1 MNRRALISLLG
12 GAAAASTVFPPILAR
27 AQQRTARPVVGF
39 LNAHSVNEVAG
50 LIDAF
55 LRGLSDY
62 GYDEGRDVLIDFRWA
77 EGQYDRLPELAADLV
92 RRQVAVI
99 VVSDNLSALA
109 AKRATAAIPI
119 VLAGDGGPVAPEV
132 VTGLSQP
139 GGNVTGVALLSGALP
154 SGTLSARRLSLLR
167 ALVPSAQV
175 VGMLADPKSLSHA
188 GPQKEAQD
196 AARALGIKLQVL
208 TANSERE
215 IDAAFAGFAQQQV
228 RALMVDASPEYIW
241 RRCDQIVA
249 LAAKHAIPAIYPVR
263 RMVAAGALMSYG
275 PALNESHRRVGII
288 TAKLLKGAAIA
299 DLPVEQSPFDCVLN
313 KKTAKALGLEFPRR
327 LLALADEVL
336 E

>member
-1 MNRRALISLLG
+1 VNRRAFISLLG
-12 GAAAASTVFPPILAR
+12 AAASFVSWPLAAH
-27 AQQRTARPVVGF
+27 AQQRSARPVIGF
-39 LNAHSVNEVAG
+39 LNAHSVAEIAG
-50 LIDAF
+50 LLDAF

-62 GYDEGRDVLIDFRWA
+62 GYDEGRDVSIELRWA
-77 EGQYDRLPELAADLV
+77 DGQYDRLPELAADLV
-92 RRQVAVI
+92 RRQVTII
-99 VVSDNLSALA
+99 VGSDNLSALA
-109 AKRATAAIPI
+109 AKRATSKIPI
-119 VLAGDGGPVAPEV
+119 VLAGDGGPVAPDLLPS
-132 VTGLSQP
+132 LSQP
-139 GGNVTGVALLSGALP
+139 GGNMTGVALFS
-154 SGTLSARRLSLLR
+154 SVLSARRLSLLR
-167 ALVPSAQV
+167 ALLPSAQTI
-175 VGMLADPKSLSHA
+175 GLLADPKSHSYA
-188 GPQKEAQD
+188 GLDKEAQD
-196 AARALGIKLQVL
+196 AARALGIKLQVQ
-208 TANSERE
+208 TADSERE
-215 IDAAFAGFAQQQV
+215 IDAAFAGFAQQQM